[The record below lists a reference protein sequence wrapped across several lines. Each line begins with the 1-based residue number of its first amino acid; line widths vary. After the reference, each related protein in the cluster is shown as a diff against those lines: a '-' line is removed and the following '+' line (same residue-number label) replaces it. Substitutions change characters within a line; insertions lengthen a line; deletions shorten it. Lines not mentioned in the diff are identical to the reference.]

1 MNPAILGNE
10 LRLAYTGHEALKGV
24 SLQVER
30 GEFFAI
36 IGPNG
41 SGKTTLLR
49 SLAGTISPDRG
60 TIRILGRDLQEYT
73 RRDLARNVALVP
85 QLPDQDFTFTVREVV
100 LMGRSPHLGLLGLE
114 SGRDQDIARRS
125 MEATRIEHLA
135 QRRMH
140 QLSGGEKQ
148 RVMIARALAQ
158 DPQIMLL
165 DEPTSSLDLAHQIRI
180 MDLLERLKKELGITV
195 VMVAH
200 DLNLAA
206 LYADRLLLL
215 RDGQTEQTGSP
226 GEVLTFDNLERAF
239 GCVLLVDESPVEG
252 LPRVNIIPG
261 RLLDRDPIR
270 SSGSEFHGEDERRNC

>member
-1 MNPAILGNE
+1 MIHTIIGDDLQ
-10 LRLAYTGHEALKGV
+10 LAYSGQRALNGV
-24 SLQVER
+24 SLQVEQ

-49 SLAGTISPDRG
+49 SLAGTAAPDRG
-60 TIRILGRDLQEYT
+60 TIRILGQNIEDYS
-73 RRDLARNVALVP
+73 RRDLARKMALVP

-100 LMGRSPHLGLLGLE
+100 LMGRSPHLGLLGME
-114 SGRDQDIARRS
+114 SRRDHDIARRS

-135 QRRMH
+135 DRRMH

-148 RVMIARALAQ
+148 RVIIARALTQ
-158 DPQIMLL
+158 DPAIMLL

-180 MDLLERLKKELGITV
+180 MDLLERLKKELEITV

-200 DLNLAA
+200 NLNLAA
-206 LYADRLLLL
+206 LYGDRLLLL
-215 RDGQTEQTGSP
+215 RDGRADQTGPPS
-226 GEVLTFDNLERAF
+226 EVLTFDNLERAF
-239 GCVLLVDESPVEG
+239 GCVLLVDESPVDG

-261 RLLDRDPIR
+261 RHLDRD
-270 SSGSEFHGEDERRNC
+270 

>member
-1 MNPAILGNE
+1 MIHTIIGDDLQ
-10 LRLAYTGHEALKGV
+10 LAYSGQQALNGV
-24 SLQVER
+24 SLQVEQ

-49 SLAGTISPDRG
+49 SLAGTAAPDRG
-60 TIRILGRDLQEYT
+60 TIRILGQNIEDYS
-73 RRDLARNVALVP
+73 RRDLARKMALVP

-100 LMGRSPHLGLLGLE
+100 LMGRSPYLGLLGME
-114 SGRDQDIARRS
+114 SRRDHDIARRS

-135 QRRMH
+135 DRRMH

-148 RVMIARALAQ
+148 RVMIARALTQ
-158 DPQIMLL
+158 DPAIMLL
-165 DEPTSSLDLAHQIRI
+165 DEPTSSLDLAHQIRL
-180 MDLLERLKKELGITV
+180 MDLLERLKKELEITV

-206 LYADRLLLL
+206 LYGDRLLLL
-215 RDGQTEQTGSP
+215 RDGRADQTGPPS
-226 GEVLTFDNLERAF
+226 EVLTFDNLERAF
-239 GCVLLVDESPVEG
+239 GCVLLVDESPVDG

-261 RLLDRDPIR
+261 RHLDRD
-270 SSGSEFHGEDERRNC
+270 

>member
-1 MNPAILGNE
+1 MSHAITAESLH
-10 LRLAYTGHEALKGV
+10 LAYTGHEALKSV
-24 SLQVER
+24 SLRIKR
-30 GEFFAI
+30 GEFFGI

-49 SLAGTISPDRG
+49 SLAGTIIPDRG
-60 TIRILGRDLQEYT
+60 TIRILGRDIASYS
-73 RRDLARNVALVP
+73 RRDLARTMALVP

-114 SGRDQDIARRS
+114 SQRDHDIARRS

-135 QRRMH
+135 GRRMH

-148 RVMIARALAQ
+148 RVMIARALTQ
-158 DPQIMLL
+158 DPAIMLL

-180 MDLLERLKKELGITV
+180 MDLLERLKKELEITV

-206 LYADRLLLL
+206 LYGDRLLLL
-215 RDGQTEQTGSP
+215 RDGQADQTGPPS
-226 GEVLTFDNLERAF
+226 EVLTFDNLERAF
-239 GCVLLVDESPVEG
+239 GCVLLVDESPVDG

-261 RLLDRDPIR
+261 RHLDRD
-270 SSGSEFHGEDERRNC
+270 

>member
-206 LYADRLLLL
+206 LYGDRLLLL
-215 RDGQTEQTGSP
+215 RDGRAEHTGPPS
-226 GEVLTFDNLERAF
+226 EVLTFDNLERAF

-261 RLLDRDPIR
+261 RHLDRDLMQ
-270 SSGSEFHGEDERRNC
+270 NT